1 MRFVT
6 RFGVVSAL
14 AALAFVLAW
23 PVASLAAE
31 MRGIT
36 ATEIKIG
43 QTMPYSGPVS
53 AFGALGKG
61 EVGYFK
67 MLNERG
73 GINGRKV
80 NLISLDD
87 GYAPPKTVEQ
97 TRRLVESDEVALIF
111 ASIGTAHTTAIA
123 KYLQSKNVPQLFI
136 GSGASKFAD
145 LTQYPQATLGVQ
157 GPFRY
162 EARLYARYALAKN
175 PNAKFAVISQN
186 DDYGR
191 DYILGLKDVLGEK
204 YDSVVTAATY
214 EIQDPTI
221 DSQIVKLKASGADVL
236 VIAATPK
243 FAAQSIRKV
252 FEIGWKPMTFLS
264 NVAVWVSTVM
274 EPAGLEAGVGILST
288 AYVKDPDDPAWKD
301 DPGVRGWR
309 EFMTKYVPEADQH
322 DTNYVNAYNSAMA
335 LEAVLKACGGDH
347 VDERGPHLLPFSGLQ
362 PAVRI
367 DPELCVGE
375 PAPRELD
382 EISHLADLRHARRM
396 DVVDAG
402 ADLVRIAVV
411 LEGVEQFHLRARGLD
426 RDHVGVHGANRVD
439 DVVEFGIAHMG
450 VDLGFVA
457 HARGTEPEAVD
468 RPVEIGL
475 PLRLSQRQPLAQ
487 RGLVNLDHAGAGGF
501 EIADLVADRERDLPA
516 DLASRCVVADE
527 RPVEDGD
534 GAGQHRLHRLLRQRL
549 CKPPPFDRHRL
560 RTRDVAKENR
570 RPDAA
575 RAIGLHPAV
584 FGEDEA

>member
-1 MRFVT
+1 MRLAI
-6 RFGVVSAL
+6 RLGALSAL
-14 AALAFVLAW
+14 VVLTWPAVSMAADT
-23 PVASLAAE
+23 
-31 MRGIT
+31 RGVT

-73 GINGRKV
+73 GINGRKI

-87 GYAPPKTVEQ
+87 SYAPPKTVEQ

-111 ASIGTAHTTAIA
+111 SSIGTAHNTAIA
-123 KYLQSKNVPQLFI
+123 KYLQGKNIPQLFI

-162 EARLYARYALAKN
+162 EARLYARYALTKN

-186 DDYGR
+186 DDFGR
-191 DYILGLKDVLGEK
+191 DYLLGLKDVLGEK
-204 YDSVVTAATY
+204 YDSVVTGATY

-301 DPGVRGWR
+301 DAGVKRWR
-309 EFMTKYVPEADQH
+309 EFMVKYVPDADLH

-335 LEAVLKACGGDH
+335 LEAVLKACGD
-347 VDERGPHLLPFSGLQ
+347 DLSTENILKQAYAIKDLELPMLLPGIKVNTS
-362 PAVRI
+362 PTDHI
-367 DPELCVGE
+367 P
-375 PAPRELD
+375 
-382 EISHLADLRHARRM
+382 
-396 DVVDAG
+396 VDQM
-402 ADLVRIAVV
+402 
-411 LEGVEQFHLRARGLD
+411 QFMRFNGK
-426 RDHVGVHGANRVD
+426 
-439 DVVEFGIAHMG
+439 
-450 VDLGFVA
+450 
-457 HARGTEPEAVD
+457 TW
-468 RPVEIGL
+468 
-475 PLRLSQRQPLAQ
+475 
-487 RGLVNLDHAGAGGF
+487 
-501 EIADLVADRERDLPA
+501 ER
-516 DLASRCVVADE
+516 
-527 RPVEDGD
+527 
-534 GAGQHRLHRLLRQRL
+534 
-549 CKPPPFDRHRL
+549 
-560 RTRDVAKENR
+560 
-570 RPDAA
+570 
-575 RAIGLHPAV
+575 
-584 FGEDEA
+584 FGELQTGN